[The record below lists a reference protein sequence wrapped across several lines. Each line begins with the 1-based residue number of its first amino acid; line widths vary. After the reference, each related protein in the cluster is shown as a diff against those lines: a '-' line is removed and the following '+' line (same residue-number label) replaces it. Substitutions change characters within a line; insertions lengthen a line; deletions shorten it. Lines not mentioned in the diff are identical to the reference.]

1 MQRSLPP
8 GGDCQC
14 PGEKGS
20 EGCGKRQPPGDSEV
34 APSEAGQPCEVGGER
49 GAWSIWCKLSIHT
62 RLSESELIY
71 YA

>member
-20 EGCGKRQPPGDSEV
+20 EGCGQRQPPGDSEV
-34 APSEAGQPCEVGGER
+34 APSEAGQPCEVGGRER
-49 GAWSIWCKLSIHT
+49 CLVYLVQAFHT
-62 RLSESELIY
+62 HETL
-71 YA
+71 